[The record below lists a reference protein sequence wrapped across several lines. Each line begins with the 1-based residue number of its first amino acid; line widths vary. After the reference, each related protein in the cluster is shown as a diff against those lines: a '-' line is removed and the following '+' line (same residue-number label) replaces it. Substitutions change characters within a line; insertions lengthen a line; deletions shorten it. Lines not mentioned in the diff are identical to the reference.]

1 VFLFDQDILLSL
13 ICMKYRMII
22 LFFLF
27 FGLSKAQNI
36 NIDKQLL
43 WEISKAGTK
52 EKSYL
57 FGTLHSNDKR
67 IFDLSDSVYYA
78 LDKAKLIVLETDIF
92 ELFKDVDSREDLP
105 NTLYD
110 KDGKAYTSSNV
121 ASKTTYG
128 DEDGMPQFIDASLEE
143 YCHNANKKF
152 FALEDVKDQIN
163 LGTKLT
169 FGKRVFI
176 NNILNDFS
184 NQKLIELYLKGDI
197 NSIERFIKANLA
209 GDKEQFAALIT
220 DRNSKMAHKLDS
232 LLKKKESFFCAIGA
246 GHLAGSEGV
255 INLLRTRGYRLRPM
269 LWIRSE
275 NKTLA
280 KKSILSFRNYTYKDQ
295 TSGLNA
301 NFHGKPFAEKKADG
315 SLSLIYRE
323 YGQGNS
329 YIIDIVPN
337 DSTLSF
343 EQIALIN
350 IASPP
355 NSSFYKKILD
365 NGTLLFEGLSDNYPE
380 GLNWVRIIFSDQ
392 YFAVLKT
399 YGGNKFLHSDRPKKF
414 FDNVWFE

>member
-1 VFLFDQDILLSL
+1 MKFLI
-13 ICMKYRMII
+13 
-22 LFFLF
+22 FFLF
-27 FGLSKAQNI
+27 TAFISLAYSQVVDVN
-36 NIDKQLL
+36 KQLL
-43 WEISKAGTK
+43 WEISGNGLK

-78 LDKAKLIVLETDIF
+78 IDRANLIILEADIF
-92 ELFKDVDSREDLP
+92 ELFKDIDSREDLP

-110 KDGKAYTSSNV
+110 KDGKAYT
-121 ASKTTYG
+121 ASEIASRTTYG
-128 DEDGMPQFIDASLEE
+128 DENGMPQFIDAALEE

-152 FALEDVKDQIN
+152 FALEDVKDQLN
-163 LGTKLT
+163 LGAKLNFT
-169 FGKRVFI
+169 KRVFI
-176 NNILNDFS
+176 NDAFNDFS

-197 NSIERFIKANLA
+197 SAIERFIRANLSA
-209 GDKEQFAALIT
+209 DKEQFAALIT
-220 DRNSKMAHKLDS
+220 DRNNKMAHKLDS
-232 LLKKKESFFCAIGA
+232 ILKKKESFFCAIGA

-255 INLLRTRGYRLRPM
+255 INLLRTRGYRLRPI
-269 LWIRSE
+269 LWSRSE

-280 KKSILSFRNYTYKDQ
+280 KKKFNSFRSYTFNDL

-301 NFHGKPFAEKKADG
+301 NFHGKPFVEKNSDG

-343 EQIALIN
+343 EQIATIY

-355 NSSFYKKILD
+355 DINFNKKILD
-365 NGTLLFEGLSDNYPE
+365 DGTLLFEGLSDTYPE
-380 GLNWVRIIFSDQ
+380 GLNWVRIIFSEKH
-392 YFAVLKT
+392 FAVLKT
-399 YGGNKFLHSDRPKKF
+399 FGGNKFMHSDRPKKF

>member
-1 VFLFDQDILLSL
+1 MKFLI
-13 ICMKYRMII
+13 
-22 LFFLF
+22 FFLF
-27 FGLSKAQNI
+27 TAFISLAYSQVVDVN
-36 NIDKQLL
+36 KQLL
-43 WEISKAGTK
+43 WEISGNGLK

-78 LDKAKLIVLETDIF
+78 IDRANLIILEADIF
-92 ELFKDVDSREDLP
+92 ELFKDIDSREDLP

-110 KDGKAYTSSNV
+110 KDGKAYT
-121 ASKTTYG
+121 ASEIASRTTYG
-128 DEDGMPQFIDASLEE
+128 DENGMPQFIDAALEE

-152 FALEDVKDQIN
+152 FALEDVKDQLN
-163 LGTKLT
+163 LGAKLNFTK
-169 FGKRVFI
+169 RIFI
-176 NNILNDFS
+176 NDAFNDFS

-197 NSIERFIKANLA
+197 TAIERFIRANLSA
-209 GDKEQFAALIT
+209 DKEQFAALIT
-220 DRNSKMAHKLDS
+220 DRNNKMAHKLDS
-232 LLKKKESFFCAIGA
+232 ILKKKESFFCAIGA

-255 INLLRTRGYRLRPM
+255 INLLRTRGYRLRPI
-269 LWIRSE
+269 LWSRSE

-280 KKSILSFRNYTYKDQ
+280 KKKFNSFRSYTFNDL

-301 NFHGKPFAEKKADG
+301 NFHGKPFVEKNSDG

-343 EQIALIN
+343 EQIATIY

-355 NSSFYKKILD
+355 NINFNKKILD
-365 NGTLLFEGLSDNYPE
+365 DGTLLFEGLSDTYPE
-380 GLNWVRIIFSDQ
+380 GLNWVRIIFSEKH
-392 YFAVLKT
+392 FAVLKT
-399 YGGNKFLHSDRPKKF
+399 YGGNKFMHSDRPKKF

>member
-1 VFLFDQDILLSL
+1 MKFLI
-13 ICMKYRMII
+13 
-22 LFFLF
+22 FFLF
-27 FGLSKAQNI
+27 TAFISLAYSQFVDVN
-36 NIDKQLL
+36 KQLL
-43 WEISKAGTK
+43 WEISGNGLK

-78 LDKAKLIVLETDIF
+78 LDKANLIILEADIF
-92 ELFKDVDSREDLP
+92 ELFKDIDSREDLP

-110 KDGKAYTSSNV
+110 KDGKAYT
-121 ASKTTYG
+121 ASEIASRTTYG
-128 DEDGMPQFIDASLEE
+128 DENGMPQFIDALLEE

-152 FALEDVKDQIN
+152 FALEDVKDQLN
-163 LGTKLT
+163 LGAKLNFTK
-169 FGKRVFI
+169 RIFI
-176 NNILNDFS
+176 NDAFNDFS

-197 NSIERFIKANLA
+197 TAIERFIRANLSA
-209 GDKEQFAALIT
+209 DKEQFAALIT
-220 DRNSKMAHKLDS
+220 DRNNKMAHKLDS
-232 LLKKKESFFCAIGA
+232 ILKKKESFFCAIGA

-255 INLLRTRGYRLRPM
+255 INLLRTRGFRLRPM
-269 LWIRSE
+269 LWTRSE

-280 KKSILSFRNYTYKDQ
+280 KKKINSFRSYTYKDLA
-295 TSGLNA
+295 SGLNA
-301 NFHGKPFAEKKADG
+301 NFHGKPFSEKNTDG

-343 EQIALIN
+343 EQIATIY

-355 NSSFYKKILD
+355 DINFNKKILD
-365 NGTLLFEGLSDNYPE
+365 DGTLLFEGLSDTYPE
-380 GLNWVRIIFSDQ
+380 GLNWVRIIFSEKH
-392 YFAVLKT
+392 FAVLKT
-399 YGGNKFLHSDRPKKF
+399 YGGNKFMHSDRPKKF

>member
-1 VFLFDQDILLSL
+1 MKFLI
-13 ICMKYRMII
+13 
-22 LFFLF
+22 FFLF
-27 FGLSKAQNI
+27 TTFISLAYSQVVDVN
-36 NIDKQLL
+36 KQLL
-43 WEISKAGTK
+43 WEISGNGLK

-78 LDKAKLIVLETDIF
+78 LDRANLIILEADIF
-92 ELFKDVDSREDLP
+92 ELFKDIDSREDLP

-110 KDGKAYTSSNV
+110 KDGKAYT
-121 ASKTTYG
+121 ASEIASRTTYG
-128 DEDGMPQFIDASLEE
+128 DENGMPQFIDAALEE

-152 FALEDVKDQIN
+152 FALEDVKDQLN
-163 LGTKLT
+163 LGAKLNFT
-169 FGKRVFI
+169 KRVFI
-176 NNILNDFS
+176 NDAFNDFS

-197 NSIERFIKANLA
+197 SAIERFIRANLA
-209 GDKEQFAALIT
+209 SDKKQFTALIT
-220 DRNSKMAHKLDS
+220 DRNNKMAHKLDS
-232 LLKKKESFFCAIGA
+232 LLKKKDSFFCAIGA
-246 GHLAGSEGV
+246 GHLAGIDGV
-255 INLLRTRGYRLRPM
+255 INLLRTRGYRLRPI
-269 LWIRSE
+269 LWSRSE

-280 KKSILSFRNYTYKDQ
+280 KKKFNSFRSYTFNDL

-301 NFHGKPFAEKKADG
+301 NFHGKPFSEKNTDG

-343 EQIALIN
+343 EQIATIY

-355 NSSFYKKILD
+355 NINFNKKILD
-365 NGTLLFEGLSDNYPE
+365 DGTLLFEGLSDTYPE
-380 GLNWVRIIFSDQ
+380 GLNWVRIIFSEKH
-392 YFAVLKT
+392 FAVLKT
-399 YGGNKFLHSDRPKKF
+399 YGGNKFMHSDRPKKF

>member
-1 VFLFDQDILLSL
+1 MKFLI
-13 ICMKYRMII
+13 
-22 LFFLF
+22 FFLF
-27 FGLSKAQNI
+27 TAFISFAYSQFVDVN
-36 NIDKQLL
+36 KQLL
-43 WEISKAGTK
+43 WEISGNGLK

-78 LDKAKLIVLETDIF
+78 LDKANLIILEADIF
-92 ELFKDVDSREDLP
+92 ELFKDIDSREDLP

-110 KDGKAYTSSNV
+110 KDGKAYT
-121 ASKTTYG
+121 ASEIASRTTYG
-128 DEDGMPQFIDASLEE
+128 DENGMPQFIDAALEE

-152 FALEDVKDQIN
+152 FALEDVKDQLN
-163 LGTKLT
+163 LGAKLNFT
-169 FGKRVFI
+169 KRVFI
-176 NNILNDFS
+176 NDAFNDFS

-197 NSIERFIKANLA
+197 TAIERFIRANLSA
-209 GDKEQFAALIT
+209 DKEQFAALIT
-220 DRNSKMAHKLDS
+220 DRNNKMAHKLDS
-232 LLKKKESFFCAIGA
+232 ILKKKESFFCAIGA

-255 INLLRTRGYRLRPM
+255 INLLRTRGFRLRPM

-280 KKSILSFRNYTYKDQ
+280 KKKINSFRSYTYKDLA
-295 TSGLNA
+295 SGLNA
-301 NFHGKPFAEKKADG
+301 NFHGKPFVEKNSDG

-343 EQIALIN
+343 EQIATIY

-355 NSSFYKKILD
+355 DINFNKKILD
-365 NGTLLFEGLSDNYPE
+365 DGTLLFEGLSDTYPE
-380 GLNWVRIIFSDQ
+380 GLNWVRIIFSEKH
-392 YFAVLKT
+392 FAVLKT
-399 YGGNKFLHSDRPKKF
+399 YGGNKFMHSDRPKKF

>member
-1 VFLFDQDILLSL
+1 MKFLI
-13 ICMKYRMII
+13 
-22 LFFLF
+22 FFLF
-27 FGLSKAQNI
+27 TAFISLAYSQVVDVN
-36 NIDKQLL
+36 KQLL
-43 WEISKAGTK
+43 WEISGNGLK

-78 LDKAKLIVLETDIF
+78 LDKANLIILEADIF
-92 ELFKDVDSREDLP
+92 ELFKDIDSREDLP

-110 KDGKAYTSSNV
+110 KDGKAYT
-121 ASKTTYG
+121 ASEIASRTTYG
-128 DEDGMPQFIDASLEE
+128 DENGMPQFIDALLEE

-152 FALEDVKDQIN
+152 FALEDVKDQLN
-163 LGTKLT
+163 LGAKLNFTK
-169 FGKRVFI
+169 RIFI
-176 NNILNDFS
+176 NDAFNDFS

-197 NSIERFIKANLA
+197 TAIERFIRANLSA
-209 GDKEQFAALIT
+209 DKEQFAALIT
-220 DRNSKMAHKLDS
+220 DRNNKMAHKLDS
-232 LLKKKESFFCAIGA
+232 ILKKKESFFCAIGA

-255 INLLRTRGYRLRPM
+255 INLLRTRGFRLRPM
-269 LWIRSE
+269 LWTRSE

-280 KKSILSFRNYTYKDQ
+280 KKKINSFRSYTYKDLA
-295 TSGLNA
+295 SGLNA
-301 NFHGKPFAEKKADG
+301 NFHGKPFSEKNTDG

-343 EQIALIN
+343 EQIATIY

-355 NSSFYKKILD
+355 DINFNKKILD
-365 NGTLLFEGLSDNYPE
+365 DGTLLFEGLSDTYPE
-380 GLNWVRIIFSDQ
+380 GLNWVRIIFSEK

-399 YGGNKFLHSDRPKKF
+399 YGGNKFMHSDRPKKF

>member
-1 VFLFDQDILLSL
+1 MKFLI
-13 ICMKYRMII
+13 
-22 LFFLF
+22 FFLF
-27 FGLSKAQNI
+27 TAFISLAYSQVVDVN
-36 NIDKQLL
+36 KQLL
-43 WEISKAGTK
+43 WEISGNGLK

-78 LDKAKLIVLETDIF
+78 IDKANLIILEADIF
-92 ELFKDVDSREDLP
+92 ELFKDIDSREDLP

-110 KDGKAYTSSNV
+110 KDGKAYT
-121 ASKTTYG
+121 ASEIASRTTYG
-128 DEDGMPQFIDASLEE
+128 DENGMPHFIDALLEE

-152 FALEDVKDQIN
+152 FALENVKDQLN
-163 LGTKLT
+163 LGAKLNFTK
-169 FGKRVFI
+169 RIFI
-176 NNILNDFS
+176 NDAFNDFS

-197 NSIERFIKANLA
+197 TAIERFIRANLSA
-209 GDKEQFAALIT
+209 DKEQFAALIT
-220 DRNSKMAHKLDS
+220 DRNNKMAHKLDS
-232 LLKKKESFFCAIGA
+232 ILKKKESFFCAIGA

-255 INLLRTRGYRLRPM
+255 INLLRTRGFRLRPM
-269 LWIRSE
+269 FWTRSE

-280 KKSILSFRNYTYKDQ
+280 KKKINSFRSYTYKDLA
-295 TSGLNA
+295 SGLNA
-301 NFHGKPFAEKKADG
+301 NFHGKPFSEKNTDG

-343 EQIALIN
+343 EQIATIY

-355 NSSFYKKILD
+355 DINFNKKILD
-365 NGTLLFEGLSDNYPE
+365 DGTLLFEGLSDTYPE
-380 GLNWVRIIFSDQ
+380 GLNWVRIIFSEKH
-392 YFAVLKT
+392 FAVLKT
-399 YGGNKFLHSDRPKKF
+399 YGGNKFMHSDRPKKF

>member
-1 VFLFDQDILLSL
+1 MKFLI
-13 ICMKYRMII
+13 
-22 LFFLF
+22 FFLF
-27 FGLSKAQNI
+27 TAFISLAYSQFVDVN
-36 NIDKQLL
+36 KQLL
-43 WEISKAGTK
+43 WEISGNGLK

-78 LDKAKLIVLETDIF
+78 LDKANLIILEADIF
-92 ELFKDVDSREDLP
+92 ELFKDIDSREDLP

-110 KDGKAYTSSNV
+110 KDGKAYT
-121 ASKTTYG
+121 ASEIASRTTYG
-128 DEDGMPQFIDASLEE
+128 DENGMPQFIDALLEE

-152 FALEDVKDQIN
+152 FALEDVKDQLN
-163 LGTKLT
+163 LGAKLNFTK
-169 FGKRVFI
+169 RIFI
-176 NNILNDFS
+176 NDAFNDFS

-197 NSIERFIKANLA
+197 TAIERFIRANLSA
-209 GDKEQFAALIT
+209 DKEQFAALIT
-220 DRNSKMAHKLDS
+220 DRNNKMAHKLDS
-232 LLKKKESFFCAIGA
+232 ILKKKESFFCAIGA

-255 INLLRTRGYRLRPM
+255 INLLRTRGYRLRPI
-269 LWIRSE
+269 LWSRSE

-280 KKSILSFRNYTYKDQ
+280 KKTINSFRSYTYKDLA
-295 TSGLNA
+295 SGLNA
-301 NFHGKPFAEKKADG
+301 NFHGKPFSEKNTDG

-343 EQIALIN
+343 EQIATIY

-355 NSSFYKKILD
+355 DINFNKKILD
-365 NGTLLFEGLSDNYPE
+365 DGTLLFEGLSDTYPE
-380 GLNWVRIIFSDQ
+380 GLNWVRIIFSEKH
-392 YFAVLKT
+392 FAVLKT
-399 YGGNKFLHSDRPKKF
+399 YGGNKFMHSDRPKKF

>member
-1 VFLFDQDILLSL
+1 MKFLI
-13 ICMKYRMII
+13 
-22 LFFLF
+22 FFLF
-27 FGLSKAQNI
+27 TAFISLAYSQVVDVN
-36 NIDKQLL
+36 KQLL
-43 WEISKAGTK
+43 WEISGNGLK

-78 LDKAKLIVLETDIF
+78 IDRANLIILEADIF
-92 ELFKDVDSREDLP
+92 ELFKDIDSREDLP

-110 KDGKAYTSSNV
+110 KDGKAYT
-121 ASKTTYG
+121 ASEIASRTTYG
-128 DEDGMPQFIDASLEE
+128 DENGMPQFIDAAIEE

-152 FALEDVKDQIN
+152 FALEDVKDQLN
-163 LGTKLT
+163 LGAKLNFT
-169 FGKRVFI
+169 KRVFI
-176 NNILNDFS
+176 NDAFNDFS

-197 NSIERFIKANLA
+197 TAIERFIRANLSA
-209 GDKEQFAALIT
+209 DKEQFAALIT
-220 DRNSKMAHKLDS
+220 DRNNKMAHKLDS
-232 LLKKKESFFCAIGA
+232 ILKKKESFFCAIGA

-255 INLLRTRGYRLRPM
+255 INLLRTRGFRLRPM
-269 LWIRSE
+269 FWTRSE

-280 KKSILSFRNYTYKDQ
+280 KKKINSFRSYTYKDLA
-295 TSGLNA
+295 SGLNA
-301 NFHGKPFAEKKADG
+301 NFHGKPFSEKNTDG

-343 EQIALIN
+343 EQIATIY

-355 NSSFYKKILD
+355 DINFNKKILD
-365 NGTLLFEGLSDNYPE
+365 DGTLLFEGLSDTYPE
-380 GLNWVRIIFSDQ
+380 GLNWVRIIFSEKH
-392 YFAVLKT
+392 FAVLKT
-399 YGGNKFLHSDRPKKF
+399 YGGNKFMHSDRPKKF

>member
-1 VFLFDQDILLSL
+1 MKFLI
-13 ICMKYRMII
+13 
-22 LFFLF
+22 FFLF
-27 FGLSKAQNI
+27 TAFISLAYSQFVDVN
-36 NIDKQLL
+36 KQLL
-43 WEISKAGTK
+43 WEISGNGLK

-78 LDKAKLIVLETDIF
+78 LDKANLIILEADIF
-92 ELFKDVDSREDLP
+92 ELFKDIDSREDLP

-110 KDGKAYTSSNV
+110 KDGKAYTASGR

-128 DEDGMPQFIDASLEE
+128 DENGMPQFIDASLEE

-152 FALEDVKDQIN
+152 FALEDVKDQLN
-163 LGTKLT
+163 LGAKLN
-169 FGKRVFI
+169 FAKRVFI
-176 NNILNDFS
+176 NDALNDFS

-197 NSIERFIKANLA
+197 TAIERFIRTNLA
-209 GDKEQFAALIT
+209 ADKEQFSVLIT
-220 DRNSKMAHKLDS
+220 DRNNKMSHKLDS
-232 LLKKKESFFCAIGA
+232 LLKKKDSFFCAIGA

-255 INLLRTRGYRLRPM
+255 INLLRSRGYRLRPM
-269 LWIRSE
+269 LWTRSE

-280 KKSILSFRNYTYKDQ
+280 KKTINSFRSYKYKDQ
-295 TSGLNA
+295 ASGLIA
-301 NFHGKPFAEKKADG
+301 NFYCKPFTEKNTDG

-329 YIIDIVPN
+329 YIIDVVPN

-343 EQIALIN
+343 EQIASIY

-355 NSSFYKKILD
+355 NSTFYKKILD
-365 NGTLLFEGLSDNYPE
+365 DGTLLFEGLSDTYPE
-380 GLNWVRIIFSDQ
+380 GLNWVRIIFSEN

-399 YGGNKFLHSDRPKKF
+399 YGGNKYLHSDRPKKF

>member
-1 VFLFDQDILLSL
+1 
-13 ICMKYRMII
+13 MKYI
-22 LFFLF
+22 LFSLF
-27 FGLSKAQNI
+27 IYHISSTVAQYVNV
-36 NIDKQLL
+36 DKQLL
-43 WEISKAGTK
+43 WEISGNGLK

-78 LDKAKLIVLETDIF
+78 LDKANLIILEADIF
-92 ELFKDVDSREDLP
+92 ELFKDIDSREDLP

-110 KDGKAYTSSNV
+110 KDGKAYTASER

-128 DEDGMPQFIDASLEE
+128 DENGMPQFIDALLEE
-143 YCHNANKKF
+143 YCHNSNKKF
-152 FALEDVKDQIN
+152 FALEDVKDQLD
-163 LGTKLT
+163 LGIKTT
-169 FGKRVFI
+169 FAKRVFI
-176 NNILNDFS
+176 NDALNDFS
-184 NQKLIELYLKGDI
+184 NQKLIDLYLKGDI
-197 NSIERFIKANLA
+197 TAIERFIRANLSA
-209 GDKEQFAALIT
+209 DKEQFAALIT
-220 DRNSKMAHKLDS
+220 DRNNKMAHKLDS
-232 LLKKKESFFCAIGA
+232 ILKKKESFFCAIGS

-255 INLLRTRGYRLRPM
+255 INLLRTRGYRLRPI
-269 LWIRSE
+269 LWSRSE

-280 KKSILSFRNYTYKDQ
+280 KKKFNSFRSYPFNDL

-301 NFHGKPFAEKKADG
+301 NFHGKPFLEKNSDG

-343 EQIALIN
+343 EQIATIY

-355 NSSFYKKILD
+355 NINFNKKILD
-365 NGTLLFEGLSDNYPE
+365 DGTLLFEGLSDTYPE
-380 GLNWVRIIFSDQ
+380 GLNWVRIIFSEKH
-392 YFAVLKT
+392 FAVLKT
-399 YGGNKFLHSDRPKKF
+399 YGGNKFMHSDRPKKF

>member
-1 VFLFDQDILLSL
+1 
-13 ICMKYRMII
+13 MKYI
-22 LFFLF
+22 LFSLF
-27 FGLSKAQNI
+27 IYHISSTVAQYV

-43 WEISKAGTK
+43 WEISGNGLK

-57 FGTLHSNDKR
+57 FGTLHSNDRR

-78 LDKAKLIVLETDIF
+78 LDKANLIILEADIF
-92 ELFKDVDSREDLP
+92 ELFKDIDSREDLP

-110 KDGKAYTSSNV
+110 KDGKAYT
-121 ASKTTYG
+121 ASEIASRTTYG
-128 DEDGMPQFIDASLEE
+128 DENGMPQFIDALLEE

-152 FALEDVKDQIN
+152 FALEDVKDQLN
-163 LGTKLT
+163 LGAKLNFTK
-169 FGKRVFI
+169 RIFI
-176 NNILNDFS
+176 NDAFNDFS

-197 NSIERFIKANLA
+197 TAIERFIRANLSA
-209 GDKEQFAALIT
+209 DKEQFDALIT
-220 DRNSKMAHKLDS
+220 DRNNKMAHKLDS
-232 LLKKKESFFCAIGA
+232 LLKKKEPFFCAIGA

-255 INLLRTRGYRLRPM
+255 INLLRTRGFRLRPM
-269 LWIRSE
+269 LWTRSE

-280 KKSILSFRNYTYKDQ
+280 KKTINSFRSYTYKDLA
-295 TSGLNA
+295 SGLNA
-301 NFHGKPFAEKKADG
+301 NFHGKPFSEKNTDG

-343 EQIALIN
+343 EQIATIY

-355 NSSFYKKILD
+355 DINFNKKILD
-365 NGTLLFEGLSDNYPE
+365 DGTLLFEGLSDTYPE
-380 GLNWVRIIFSDQ
+380 GLNWVRIIFSEKH
-392 YFAVLKT
+392 FAVLKT
-399 YGGNKFLHSDRPKKF
+399 YGGNKFMHSDRPKKF

>member
-1 VFLFDQDILLSL
+1 MKFLI
-13 ICMKYRMII
+13 
-22 LFFLF
+22 FFLF
-27 FGLSKAQNI
+27 TAFISLAYSQVVDVN
-36 NIDKQLL
+36 KQLL
-43 WEISKAGTK
+43 WEISGNGLK

-78 LDKAKLIVLETDIF
+78 IDRSNLIILEADIF
-92 ELFKDVDSREDLP
+92 ELFKDIDSREDLP

-110 KDGKAYTSSNV
+110 KDGKAYT
-121 ASKTTYG
+121 ASEIASRTTYG
-128 DEDGMPQFIDASLEE
+128 DENGMPQFIDAALEE

-152 FALEDVKDQIN
+152 FALEDVKDQLN
-163 LGTKLT
+163 LGAKLNFT
-169 FGKRVFI
+169 KRVFI
-176 NNILNDFS
+176 NDAFNDFS

-197 NSIERFIKANLA
+197 TAIERFIRANLSA
-209 GDKEQFAALIT
+209 DKEQFAALIT
-220 DRNSKMAHKLDS
+220 DRNNKMAHKLDS
-232 LLKKKESFFCAIGA
+232 ILKKKESFFCAIGA

-255 INLLRTRGYRLRPM
+255 INLLRTRGYRLRPI
-269 LWIRSE
+269 LWSRSE
-275 NKTLA
+275 NITLA
-280 KKSILSFRNYTYKDQ
+280 KKKFNSFRSYTFNDL

-301 NFHGKPFAEKKADG
+301 NFHGKPFSEKNTDG

-343 EQIALIN
+343 EQIATIY

-355 NSSFYKKILD
+355 DINFNKKILD
-365 NGTLLFEGLSDNYPE
+365 DGTLLFEGLSDTYPE
-380 GLNWVRIIFSDQ
+380 GLNWVRIIFSEKH
-392 YFAVLKT
+392 FAVLKT
-399 YGGNKFLHSDRPKKF
+399 YGGNKFMHSDRPKKF

>member
-1 VFLFDQDILLSL
+1 MKFLI
-13 ICMKYRMII
+13 
-22 LFFLF
+22 FFLF
-27 FGLSKAQNI
+27 TAFISLAYSQFVDVN
-36 NIDKQLL
+36 KQLL
-43 WEISKAGTK
+43 WEISGNGLK

-78 LDKAKLIVLETDIF
+78 LDRANLIILEADIF
-92 ELFKDVDSREDLP
+92 ELFKDIDSREDLP

-110 KDGKAYTSSNV
+110 KDGKAYT
-121 ASKTTYG
+121 ASEIASRTTYG
-128 DEDGMPQFIDASLEE
+128 DENGMPQFIDALLEE

-152 FALEDVKDQIN
+152 FALEDVKDQLN
-163 LGTKLT
+163 LGAKLNFTK
-169 FGKRVFI
+169 RIFI
-176 NNILNDFS
+176 NDAFNDFS

-197 NSIERFIKANLA
+197 TAIERFIRANLSA
-209 GDKEQFAALIT
+209 DKEQFAALIT
-220 DRNSKMAHKLDS
+220 DRNNKMAHKLDS
-232 LLKKKESFFCAIGA
+232 ILKKKESFFCAIGA

-255 INLLRTRGYRLRPM
+255 INLLRTRGFRLRPM
-269 LWIRSE
+269 FWTRSE

-280 KKSILSFRNYTYKDQ
+280 KKKINSFRSYTYKDLA
-295 TSGLNA
+295 SGLNA
-301 NFHGKPFAEKKADG
+301 NFHGKPFSEKNTDG

-343 EQIALIN
+343 EQIATIY

-355 NSSFYKKILD
+355 DINFNKKILD
-365 NGTLLFEGLSDNYPE
+365 DGTLLFEGLSDTYPE
-380 GLNWVRIIFSDQ
+380 GLNWVRIIFSEKH
-392 YFAVLKT
+392 FAVLKT
-399 YGGNKFLHSDRPKKF
+399 YGGNKFMHSDRPKKF

>member
-1 VFLFDQDILLSL
+1 
-13 ICMKYRMII
+13 MKYS
-22 LFFLF
+22 LFSLF
-27 FGLSKAQNI
+27 IYHISSTVALYV

-43 WEISKAGTK
+43 WEISGNGLK

-78 LDKAKLIVLETDIF
+78 LDKANLIILEADIF
-92 ELFKDVDSREDLP
+92 ELFKDIDSREDLP

-110 KDGKAYTSSNV
+110 KDGKAYTASER

-128 DEDGMPQFIDASLEE
+128 DENGMPQFIDALLEE
-143 YCHNANKKF
+143 YCHNSNKKF
-152 FALEDVKDQIN
+152 FALEDVKDQLD
-163 LGTKLT
+163 LGIKTT
-169 FGKRVFI
+169 FAKRVFI
-176 NNILNDFS
+176 NDALNDFS
-184 NQKLIELYLKGDI
+184 NQKLIDLYLKGDI
-197 NSIERFIKANLA
+197 TAIERFIRANLSA
-209 GDKEQFAALIT
+209 DKEQFAALIT
-220 DRNSKMAHKLDS
+220 DRNNKMAHKLDS
-232 LLKKKESFFCAIGA
+232 ILKKKESFFCAIGA

-255 INLLRTRGYRLRPM
+255 INLLRTRGFRLRPV
-269 LWIRSE
+269 LWTRSE

-280 KKSILSFRNYTYKDQ
+280 KKTINSFRSYTYKDLA
-295 TSGLNA
+295 SGLNA
-301 NFHGKPFAEKKADG
+301 NFHGKPFSEKNTDG

-343 EQIALIN
+343 EQIATIY

-355 NSSFYKKILD
+355 DINFNKKILD
-365 NGTLLFEGLSDNYPE
+365 DGTLLFEGLSDTYPE
-380 GLNWVRIIFSDQ
+380 GLNWVRIIFSEKH
-392 YFAVLKT
+392 FAVLKT
-399 YGGNKFLHSDRPKKF
+399 YGGNKFMHSDRPKKF

>member
-1 VFLFDQDILLSL
+1 MKFLI
-13 ICMKYRMII
+13 
-22 LFFLF
+22 FFLF
-27 FGLSKAQNI
+27 TAFISLAYSQVVDVN
-36 NIDKQLL
+36 KQLL
-43 WEISKAGTK
+43 WEISGNGLK

-78 LDKAKLIVLETDIF
+78 LDKANLIILEADIF
-92 ELFKDVDSREDLP
+92 ELFKDIDSREDLP

-110 KDGKAYTSSNV
+110 KDGKAYT
-121 ASKTTYG
+121 ASEIASRTTYG
-128 DEDGMPQFIDASLEE
+128 DENGMPQFIDALLEE

-152 FALEDVKDQIN
+152 FALEDVKDQLN
-163 LGTKLT
+163 LGAKLNFTK
-169 FGKRVFI
+169 RIFI
-176 NNILNDFS
+176 NDAFNDFS

-197 NSIERFIKANLA
+197 TAIERFIRANLSA
-209 GDKEQFAALIT
+209 DKEQFAALIT
-220 DRNSKMAHKLDS
+220 DRNNKMAHKLDS
-232 LLKKKESFFCAIGA
+232 ILKKKESFFCAIGA

-255 INLLRTRGYRLRPM
+255 INLLRTRGFRLRPM
-269 LWIRSE
+269 LWTRSE

-280 KKSILSFRNYTYKDQ
+280 KKKINSFRSYTYKDLA
-295 TSGLNA
+295 SGLNA
-301 NFHGKPFAEKKADG
+301 NFHGKPFSEKNTDG

-343 EQIALIN
+343 EQIATIY

-355 NSSFYKKILD
+355 DINFNKKILD
-365 NGTLLFEGLSDNYPE
+365 DGTLLFEGLSDTYPE
-380 GLNWVRIIFSDQ
+380 GLNWVRIIFSEKH
-392 YFAVLKT
+392 FAVLKT
-399 YGGNKFLHSDRPKKF
+399 YGGNKFMHSDRPKKF

>member
-1 VFLFDQDILLSL
+1 MKFLI
-13 ICMKYRMII
+13 
-22 LFFLF
+22 FFLF
-27 FGLSKAQNI
+27 TAFISFAYSQFVDVN
-36 NIDKQLL
+36 KQLL
-43 WEISKAGTK
+43 WEISGNGLK

-78 LDKAKLIVLETDIF
+78 LDKANLIILEADIF
-92 ELFKDVDSREDLP
+92 ELFKDIDSREDLP

-110 KDGKAYTSSNV
+110 KDGKAYT
-121 ASKTTYG
+121 ASEIASRTTYG
-128 DEDGMPQFIDASLEE
+128 DENGMPQFIDALLEE

-152 FALEDVKDQIN
+152 FALEDVKDQLN
-163 LGTKLT
+163 LGAKLNFTK
-169 FGKRVFI
+169 RIFI
-176 NNILNDFS
+176 NDAFNDFS

-197 NSIERFIKANLA
+197 TAIERFIRANLSA
-209 GDKEQFAALIT
+209 DKEQFAALIT
-220 DRNSKMAHKLDS
+220 DRNNKMAHKLDS
-232 LLKKKESFFCAIGA
+232 ILKKKESFFCAIGA

-255 INLLRTRGYRLRPM
+255 INLLRTRGYRLRPI
-269 LWIRSE
+269 LWSRSE

-280 KKSILSFRNYTYKDQ
+280 KKTINSFRSYTHKDLA
-295 TSGLNA
+295 SGLNA
-301 NFHGKPFAEKKADG
+301 NFHGKPFSEKNTDG

-343 EQIALIN
+343 EQIATIY

-355 NSSFYKKILD
+355 DINFNKKILD
-365 NGTLLFEGLSDNYPE
+365 DGTLLFEGLSDTYPE
-380 GLNWVRIIFSDQ
+380 GLNWVRIIFSEK

-399 YGGNKFLHSDRPKKF
+399 YGGNKFMHSDRPKKF

>member
-1 VFLFDQDILLSL
+1 
-13 ICMKYRMII
+13 MKHI

-27 FGLSKAQNI
+27 IYHISSIVGQYVNV
-36 NIDKQLL
+36 DKQLL
-43 WEISKAGTK
+43 WEISGNGLK

-78 LDKAKLIVLETDIF
+78 LDRANLIILEADIF
-92 ELFKDVDSREDLP
+92 ELFKDIDSREDLP

-110 KDGKAYTSSNV
+110 KDGKAYT
-121 ASKTTYG
+121 ASEIASRTTYG
-128 DEDGMPQFIDASLEE
+128 DENGMPQFIDAALEE

-152 FALEDVKDQIN
+152 FALEDVKDQLN
-163 LGTKLT
+163 LGAKLNFT
-169 FGKRVFI
+169 KRVFI
-176 NNILNDFS
+176 NDAFNDFS

-197 NSIERFIKANLA
+197 SAIERFIRANLSA
-209 GDKEQFAALIT
+209 DKEQFTALIT
-220 DRNSKMAHKLDS
+220 DRNNKMSHNLDS
-232 LLKKKESFFCAIGA
+232 ILKKKESFFCAIGA

-255 INLLRTRGYRLRPM
+255 INLLRTRGFRLRPM
-269 LWIRSE
+269 LWTRSE

-280 KKSILSFRNYTYKDQ
+280 KKTINSYRSYTYKDLE
-295 TSGLNA
+295 SGLNA
-301 NFHGKPFAEKKADG
+301 NFHGKPFSEKNTDG

-343 EQIALIN
+343 EQIATIY
-350 IASPP
+350 IACPP
-355 NSSFYKKILD
+355 NVSFYKKILD
-365 NGTLLFEGLSDNYPE
+365 DGTLLFEGLSDTYPE
-380 GLNWVRIIFSDQ
+380 GLNWVRIIFSEK
-392 YFAVLKT
+392 YFAVIKT
-399 YGGNKFLHSDRPKKF
+399 YGGNKYLHSDRPKKF